1 MKEDEVEISEP
12 ILDPVKSIHSHG
24 FLDKGDD
31 CDRAMI
37 LQGIRERTS
46 QRLVRRFAGKGLRR
60 RIHTQEGQ

>member
-1 MKEDEVEISEP
+1 MKKDEVENS
-12 ILDPVKSIHSHG
+12 DPKVGLVQTINSHG